1 MIGRLCGTIEQ
12 EEGDGSVIVD
22 VQGVGYE
29 LFVPLGSL
37 GRLEATPAGQSVLHV
52 HTHVRED
59 CFTLY
64 GFATVA
70 DRAAFRALLKV
81 TGVGPKVALGI
92 MNVLDAAALQDAIA
106 MQNKAAFK
114 GITGVGRKTVERLL
128 IDLQDKLDFAPRSAS
143 GVVPRLP
150 PRAPSAPSETVV
162 GALVQMGYKRN
173 EAETA
178 VSSAADGAD
187 ERDLEGLLRAALGAL
202 S

>member
-1 MIGRLCGTIEQ
+1 MIGRLCGTIERQ
-12 EEGDGSVIVD
+12 EGDGSVIVD

-29 LFVPLGSL
+29 LFVPLGAL
-37 GRLEATPAGQSVLHV
+37 GRLEQTARGDSVLHV

-70 DRAAFRALLKV
+70 DRAAFRALLRV
-81 TGVGPKVALGI
+81 SGVGPKVALGI
-92 MNVLDAAALQDAIA
+92 MNVMDAAALAEAVA

-128 IDLQDKLDFAPRSAS
+128 MDLHDKLDFVPRSAS
-143 GVVPRLP
+143 GLVPRVLP
-150 PRAPSAPSETVV
+150 STPSGPGETVIT
-162 GALVQMGYKRN
+162 ALMQMGYKRN

-178 VSSAADGAD
+178 VSTVTGGADGQD
-187 ERDLEGLLRAALGAL
+187 VEGLLRAALGAL